1 MEYPKGNFRL
11 MLRQSNTRPLHWTD
25 KTMSV
30 LRADQLEA
38 CEKDLAGLPSYCL
51 FEQECTNLD
60 AEKLYELSFFAEE
73 DRRSSR
79 RSSHSVLHTVEEL
92 RNRVLHHFVQE
103 TALLS
108 VEEHDLLVR
117 VVLFGGR
124 TALADWNEL
133 LPARSLVRRLWC
145 RVEGKGEHSVL
156 VMPHQLCSSALL
168 LLAADS
174 HKAVRE
180 TVEKIHDNISNA
192 LYLFGAVHGS
202 GFARHLQSLL
212 KGTCAEDQPVL
223 AERFLLAGYDYVY
236 DHSGSLLLI
245 HPGLADPER
254 MMENSPAEMSVE
266 NMEAVREAA
275 DSINDLEAP
284 LYDRML
290 SLLTDATR
298 PEISPE
304 DAVEDLI
311 ILAKQEVPET
321 DMLEVLSSLLIC
333 QPTLEMRTA
342 LRALRNRIP
351 RWLSLSTSQV
361 Q

>member
-1 MEYPKGNFRL
+1 

-38 CEKDLAGLPSYCL
+38 CEKDLAGLPSRCL
-51 FEQECTNLD
+51 FEPECSNVD

-73 DRRSSR
+73 DRMASR
-79 RSSHSVLHTVEEL
+79 RSSRPSLHTVEQL
-92 RNRVLHHFVQE
+92 RNRVLDTFVQE

-117 VVLFGGR
+117 AVLFGGH

-133 LPARSLVRRLWC
+133 LPARALVRRLWC
-145 RVEGKGEHSVL
+145 RVEGKGENSIL
-156 VMPHQLCSSALL
+156 IMPHQLCASALL
-168 LLAADS
+168 LLAGDS
-174 HKAVRE
+174 HKGVRE
-180 TVEKIHDNISNA
+180 IVEQVHESIGNT
-192 LYLFGAVHGS
+192 LYLLGA
-202 GFARHLQSLL
+202 ARADSLFRQMETLL
-212 KGTCAEDQPVL
+212 KGSCADGHPEL
-223 AERFLLAGYDYVY
+223 IERFFLAGYDCVY

-254 MMENSPAEMSVE
+254 MMGIENTEMPADALKKAS
-266 NMEAVREAA
+266 
-275 DSINDLEAP
+275 DSITDLESP
-284 LYDRML
+284 LYERML
-290 SLLTDATR
+290 SLLVDVTR
-298 PEISPE
+298 PEITPE

-311 ILAKQEVPET
+311 ILAKQEVPMK

-333 QPTLEMRTA
+333 QPTAEMRSA
-342 LRALRNRIP
+342 LKELSDRVP
-351 RWLSLSTSQV
+351 RWLSLSTSRV